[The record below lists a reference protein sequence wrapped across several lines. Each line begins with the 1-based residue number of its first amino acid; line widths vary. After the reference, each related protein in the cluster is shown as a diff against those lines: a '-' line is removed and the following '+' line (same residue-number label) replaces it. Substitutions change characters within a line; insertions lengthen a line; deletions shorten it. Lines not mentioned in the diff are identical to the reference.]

1 MFTSVPLAV
10 LFDFDGTL
18 QDSERVATEANKAGF
33 RAALGREA
41 TQEELD
47 SLVGKPMA
55 QVIGRLYPGYGE
67 QILAHAIDYYRN
79 HYDALRC
86 YDGVEAMLAGLAAVG
101 IPLGIVSS
109 KHRLY
114 VEKELAMHGLRGYFP
129 VIVGQEDT
137 SSHKP
142 SPEPL
147 LLAAA
152 QLGVAPGDCVYVG
165 DQPTDMQAAE
175 AAKMFGVAA
184 LWGEGTLERLG
195 VCSPELICETPQA
208 LLEHLL
214 QRVHGHDRGRVLAA
228 AERWVEG
235 VLGGDR
241 TGHDVWHIRRVV
253 RMAERLARAEGA
265 DAFVCAMAAW
275 LHDAA
280 DEKLNASKEAGLRKV
295 GDWLGTQP
303 VAEEGRRHIMDIIA
317 TMSYNGGNNPPMPT
331 LEGRVVQDADRLDAI
346 GAIAIARTFVYA
358 GWKGDPM
365 HDPALPPRDAMT
377 PEEYRQGR
385 STAIN
390 HFHEK
395 LLKLK
400 DLINTDAARPIAEER
415 HAYMVEYLRQFRLEW
430 DGD

>member
-1 MFTSVPLAV
+1 VFTSASLAV

-18 QDSERVATEANKAGF
+18 QDSEGVATEANKAGF
-33 RAALGREA
+33 RAA
-41 TQEELD
+41 
-47 SLVGKPMA
+47 
-55 QVIGRLYPGYGE
+55 
-67 QILAHAIDYYRN
+67 

-86 YDGVEAMLAGLAAVG
+86 YDGVQAMLTGLAAAG

-109 KHRLY
+109 KHRAY
-114 VEKELAMHGLRGYFP
+114 VEKELAMHGLQGYFP

-175 AAKMFGVAA
+175 AAGMTAIAA
-184 LWGEGTLERLG
+184 LWGEGTLEQLG
-195 VCSPELICETPQA
+195 ACSPGWICETPQA
-208 LLEHLL
+208 LLEHMLRDAHR
-214 QRVHGHDRGRVLAA
+214 QDRERALGA
-228 AERWVEG
+228 AERWVES

-280 DEKLNASKEAGLRKV
+280 DEKLNASKEAGLHKV
-295 GDWLGTQP
+295 GDWLDSQP
-303 VAEEGRRHIMDIIA
+303 VAEEDRRHIMNIIA

-377 PEEYRQGR
+377 PKEYRQGR
-385 STAIN
+385 STAVN
-390 HFHEK
+390 HFYEK

-400 DLINTDAARPIAEER
+400 GLINTEAARPIAEER
-415 HAYMVEYLRQFRLEW
+415 HAYMEEYLRRFHKEW
-430 DGD
+430 NEG